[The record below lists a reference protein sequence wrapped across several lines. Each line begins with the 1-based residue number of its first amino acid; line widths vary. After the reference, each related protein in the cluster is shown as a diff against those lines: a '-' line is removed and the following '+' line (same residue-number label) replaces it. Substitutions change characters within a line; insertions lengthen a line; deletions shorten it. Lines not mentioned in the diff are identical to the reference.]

1 MVKDKKDIILNALR
15 HIEKD
20 IHNQKKDTKDDK
32 TLIDDL
38 RFTKDDMLKR
48 QQNIEENSRKHQ
60 DLLRVLERQLV
71 NKEDKIKS
79 MTRETDLL
87 HQQITTLKKEKER
100 YGQQASQANQKYQ
113 QSLEEI
119 KLKHNLIQFY
129 SYLGNF
135 TRKTQK
141 PKGSSNNSNN
151 YTRLCV
157 RTEICIPSN

>member
-87 HQQITTLKKEKER
+87 HQ
-100 YGQQASQANQKYQ
+100 
-113 QSLEEI
+113 
-119 KLKHNLIQFY
+119 
-129 SYLGNF
+129 
-135 TRKTQK
+135 
-141 PKGSSNNSNN
+141 
-151 YTRLCV
+151 
-157 RTEICIPSN
+157 